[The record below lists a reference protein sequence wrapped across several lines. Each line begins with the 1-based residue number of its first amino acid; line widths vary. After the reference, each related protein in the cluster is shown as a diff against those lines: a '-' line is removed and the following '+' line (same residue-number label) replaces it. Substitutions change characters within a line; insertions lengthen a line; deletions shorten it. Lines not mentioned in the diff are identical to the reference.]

1 MGCEADER
9 QRRGGGD
16 RGEEEDRH
24 GAEEVKLTAESR
36 MRNREAERE
45 TLEMTG
51 AGTQETGGETGRE
64 MEGETE
70 RGGRAVRGGSKGP
83 DPGRG

>member
-51 AGTQETGGETGRE
+51 AGTQETGGET
-64 MEGETE
+64 E